1 MIFILLLFYSC
12 KLNTKQE
19 ITPNWN
25 TFILGPLVKA
35 SLTLENFSN
44 LENIHAT
51 QTIRLSDI
59 EAANPKDGFPGN
71 LSGTTVIPAVS
82 NIPLGPYSLD
92 LTSAFTQ
99 AIFDSGQF
107 YFVITNGFPVDVKK
121 GTVITFT
128 QNGSPFASYT
138 LDSNITPNGG
148 VYRLNPPV
156 SLIGRTMYP
165 QMSLN
170 VTFSSDGSGGK
181 PVTFNSNDYVTIEVF
196 LSDVKA
202 KSISV
207 KPGNSFQIS
216 DTTNFQLSG
225 DVIKANTVSGNF
237 ITHFGNGL
245 PLEFDAQAYFLD
257 ENKNLIDSLFTSPTL
272 IGPANIANCQT
283 SSVHQTLD
291 TVPYNTKKQTT
302 LNNTRY
308 TWLNFTI
315 KSLGNCAELT
325 ITDTDTL
332 EVQIVGDLKLN
343 ITN

>member
-25 TFILGPLVKA
+25 TYILGPLVKA

-59 EAANPKDGFPGN
+59 ESAKPGDGFPGN

-82 NIPLGPYSLD
+82 DIPLGPYSLD

-107 YFVITNGFPVDVKK
+107 YFVITNGFPVDVKE
-121 GTVITFT
+121 GTIIKFS
-128 QNGSPFASYT
+128 QNGVLFTADT
-138 LDSNITPNGG
+138 LKSNIAANGG
-148 VYRLNPPV
+148 VYQLPPI
-156 SLIGRTMYP
+156 SLIGKTMYP

-170 VTFSSDGSGGK
+170 VSFSSDGSNNK
-181 PVTFNSNDYVTIEVF
+181 PVTFNSNDYITIEVF